1 MYILLYIQREAVS
14 MLTAKVFKSGNSQ
27 AIRIP
32 KEVKPDREEYTIR
45 KIGDG
50 YILYPKEDPWF
61 PLRLSIGQMPKDCME
76 EREQP
81 SWDTVPEREIF

>member
-1 MYILLYIQREAVS
+1 

-32 KEVKPDREEYTIR
+32 KEVQTDLSEFLIYNV
-45 KIGDG
+45 GAG
-50 YILYPKEDPWF
+50 FILCPVDDPWL
-61 PLRLSIGQMPKDCME
+61 PLRLSIGQMPDDFMT

-81 SWDTVPEREIF
+81 GWDSVPDREEI